1 MKDSICGELVLGG
14 WQFRDESA
22 DEILRQVVIS
32 ARGRSGMDG
41 VPPEVVDKLRAAI
54 AERKP

>member
-1 MKDSICGELVLGG
+1 LKDSICGELVPGG
-14 WQFRDESA
+14 WQFLDESA

-41 VPPEVVDKLRAAI
+41 VPPEGDDKLRAAI
-54 AERKP
+54 AEREP

>member
-1 MKDSICGELVLGG
+1 MKDSICGELVPGG
-14 WQFRDESA
+14 WQFLDESA

-54 AERKP
+54 AEQEP

>member
-1 MKDSICGELVLGG
+1 LKDSICGELVRGG

-22 DEILRQVVIS
+22 NEILWQVVVS
-32 ARGRSGMDG
+32 APGRSGMDG

-54 AERKP
+54 AERER